1 MSTASPRWPLAGLS
15 LTMLMS
21 SLDTSIANTA
31 LPALSHAFGASF
43 QSVRWVVLAYLL
55 TLTVLTVIVGRLG
68 DIAGRRRLLLAGL
81 VVFTLASLACGV
93 APNLVVLLAARA
105 AQGLGAA
112 GMMSLA
118 VALVGD
124 IVPAAKTGRAMGL
137 LGTMS
142 AIGTT
147 LGPSLGGVLTAR
159 FGWEAIFLVN
169 LPIGMLALLLVYRG
183 VPADRA
189 GARATHVDAVAGISL
204 LRTRA
209 INASLFAT
217 VLVAAVMM
225 TTLVVGPFYL
235 SRSLGLD
242 AAEAGVA
249 LSIGPLV
256 AVLAGWPAGRL
267 VDRFGAPAMTLAGL
281 IGLAAGASM
290 VGVVSV
296 TSGVAGYVAP
306 IAGMTASYALFQ
318 AANNTFLMT
327 TAGPRH
333 RGAIAGMLG
342 LGRNVGLIAGAWA
355 MGIVFA
361 WAVGTGDAATAN
373 PDVVAA
379 GVRVT
384 FRVSAGLI
392 AAGIAVVASARASTR
407 RSASSDH
414 SLHHARALT
423 HSQGR

>member
-1 MSTASPRWPLAGLS
+1 
-15 LTMLMS
+15 MLMS

-43 QSVRWVVLAYLL
+43 QAVRWVVLAYLL
-55 TLTVLTVIVGRLG
+55 TLTVFTAIAGRLG

-81 VVFTLASLACGV
+81 AVFTLASLACGV
-93 APNLVVLLAARA
+93 APNLAALFAARA

-112 GMMSLA
+112 GMMALA

-124 IVPAAKTGRAMGL
+124 IVPATKTGRAMGL
-137 LGTMS
+137 LGTTS

-159 FGWEAIFLVN
+159 FGWDAIFLVN
-169 LPIGMLALLLVYRG
+169 VPIGMLALLLVYRG

-189 GARATHVDAVAGISL
+189 RARVARVEAGAGISL
-204 LRTRA
+204 LRTPA
-209 INASLFAT
+209 IGASLIAT

-242 AAEAGVA
+242 VAEAGVA
-249 LSIGPLV
+249 LSIGPFI

-267 VDRFGAPAMTLAGL
+267 VDRFGARAMTLAGL
-281 IGLAAGASM
+281 TGLAAGASM

-296 TSGVAGYVAP
+296 TWGVAGYVAP

-327 TAGPRH
+327 TAGPRD

-342 LGRNVGLIAGAWA
+342 LGRNLGLIAGAWA

-361 WAVGTGDAATAN
+361 WAVDTGDAATASS
-373 PDVVAA
+373 DVVAA

-392 AAGIAVVASARASTR
+392 TAAVAIVASARASTR
-407 RSASSDH
+407 RSASADR